1 MDITDKFN
9 REVSSFYTTK
19 TLHNSL
25 GINYENRK
33 EFRGDFF
40 RCNILHLKKFYH
52 RRRVFI
58 ISGLINEDL
67 LRFYRTGA
75 SFFLGGNC
83 GKGKSLD
90 PVRS

>member
-40 RCNILHLKKFYH
+40 LDVISTSKKNSTIVEEY
-52 RRRVFI
+52 
-58 ISGLINEDL
+58 L
-67 LRFYRTGA
+67 L
-75 SFFLGGNC
+75 FLG
-83 GKGKSLD
+83 
-90 PVRS
+90 